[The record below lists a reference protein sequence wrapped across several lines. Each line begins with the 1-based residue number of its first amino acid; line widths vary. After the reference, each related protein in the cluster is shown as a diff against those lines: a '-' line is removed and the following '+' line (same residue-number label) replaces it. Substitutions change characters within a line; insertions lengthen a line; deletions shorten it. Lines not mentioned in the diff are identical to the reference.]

1 MKHIIRDIILALLYV
16 FAPIILYVIY
26 PKSLII
32 MTWIVIPAGIAF
44 FSLLIYVLIN
54 SIKYILFGDDTES
67 TNGNMDSA
75 NNSTGS

>member
-67 TNGNMDSA
+67 ANGNMDSA

>member
-1 MKHIIRDIILALLYV
+1 MKHIIRDIIIALLCFFV
-16 FAPIILYVIY
+16 PFILCIIY
-26 PKSLII
+26 PKSLVI

-44 FSLLIYVLIN
+44 LSLLIYGLIN